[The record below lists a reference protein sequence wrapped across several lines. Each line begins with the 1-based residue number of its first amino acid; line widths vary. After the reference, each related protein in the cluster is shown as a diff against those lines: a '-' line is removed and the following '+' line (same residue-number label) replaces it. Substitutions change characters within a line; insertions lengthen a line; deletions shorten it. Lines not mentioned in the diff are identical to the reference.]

1 MSVTHFTKTGTNV
14 FAYPQ
19 PIGAPVTSLPA
30 QIYVVNQDPISG
42 QFYLTEKEL
51 RFKTPSKLFG
61 EIEERADKVIN
72 TYESRDTSTGVALT
86 GFKGAGK
93 SVTCKIVCNKM
104 VDKGVPIVIVNAPY
118 SGEGFNSFIESLG
131 EIVVFLDEFG
141 KVYKDREQQQ
151 DKLLTL
157 LDGQGQVKRMYIVTE
172 NKESLIN
179 EFMWDRPGRIYYHF
193 KYSGLSRDT
202 IREFCEDAGLTN
214 IQISQ
219 VMELSR
225 TISSLSF
232 DMLSAIVEEM
242 LRYNIS
248 AADASEDLNVRI
260 QDYSTLVLTPERIEH
275 KESGTVLK
283 ATKDQYDK
291 KPHIN
296 ISAVDPKTTPEDT
309 KWHAQNRDKY
319 YDDELSAEEE
329 GRWDDIEDGRHNM
342 TIHPSYI
349 VMSSEDTI
357 VYDDGN
363 CVGSFKV
370 SEKVYDYSRFGP
382 AL

>member
-1 MSVTHFTKTGTNV
+1 M
-14 FAYPQ
+14 
-19 PIGAPVTSLPA
+19 I
-30 QIYVVNQDPISG
+30 
-42 QFYLTEKEL
+42 
-51 RFKTPSKLFG
+51 
-61 EIEERADKVIN
+61 
-72 TYESRDTSTGVALT
+72 
-86 GFKGAGK
+86 
-93 SVTCKIVCNKM
+93 
-104 VDKGVPIVIVNAPY
+104 DKGVPVVIVNAAY
-118 SGEGFNSFIESLG
+118 SGEAFNSFIESLG
-131 EIVVFLDEFG
+131 EIVMFLDEFG
-141 KVYKDREQQQ
+141 KVYKDNEQQQ

-157 LDGQGQVKRMYIVTE
+157 FDGQGQVKRMYIVTE

-193 KYSGLSRDT
+193 KYSGLSRET
-202 IREFCEDAGLTN
+202 IREFCEDAGLTG

-242 LRYNIS
+242 LRYGIS

-275 KESGTVLK
+275 KKSGALLK
-283 ATKDQYDK
+283 ATKDEFDK

-296 ISAVDPKTTPEDT
+296 ISVIDTKITPEDI
-309 KWHAQNRDKY
+309 KWHEQNRHKF
-319 YDDELSAEEE
+319 YDEELTIEEE
-329 GRWDDIEDGRHNM
+329 ERWSTIDNSMHSM

-349 VMSSEDTI
+349 VMSTEDTI